1 MFVYGIRLLI
11 YYFSMARHMVGG
23 KRTLYQA
30 IIVLDLGLFT
40 GSMISMSDYIV
51 TIYLLSIFA
60 FSGVIDILRSLEA
73 KKNGASWRMKFI
85 TGCISVI
92 MALAL
97 VVTGLVQ
104 RNTTYLV
111 YGYCF
116 TLVYSGIMRIV
127 ASFRKTAMVYIQ

>member
-23 KRTLYQA
+23 KSTLYQA

>member
-23 KRTLYQA
+23 KSTLYQA

-97 VVTGLVQ
+97 VVTGLVL